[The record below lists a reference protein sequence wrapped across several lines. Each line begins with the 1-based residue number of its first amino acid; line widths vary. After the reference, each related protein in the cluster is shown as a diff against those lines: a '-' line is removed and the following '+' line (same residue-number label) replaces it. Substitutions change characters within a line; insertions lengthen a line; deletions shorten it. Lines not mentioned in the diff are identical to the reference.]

1 LLAKKTPFMKL
12 NLNNSLA
19 KGELSALSFVGK
31 STLPFTNSLF
41 TKNFMLA
48 GLGVAS
54 VNTLIVLI
62 YKLCTPKIGFLK
74 MASTP
79 YSSYDTE
86 VTA

>member
-1 LLAKKTPFMKL
+1 L
-12 NLNNSLA
+12 NLNNSFA

-31 STLPFTNSLF
+31 STLPFTKSLF
-41 TKNFMLA
+41 TKNFILA

-62 YKLCTPKIGFLK
+62 YKLSIPKIGFLK
-74 MASTP
+74 MASTL
-79 YSSYDTE
+79 YLSYDMV